1 MTQIRTYARPILII
15 GDILLWYT
23 SLYASLAIRSQTFP
37 KSDVLL
43 PHLAVFTP
51 ILLVWMVVF
60 LALGLYEKHSAVLKN
75 RLPSTIFQAQ
85 IINIAIAA
93 ILLYVFPTLDITPK
107 TILFIYLLVSSVL
120 IIAWRIYAP
129 RLFVSSTEPAV
140 IIGTGSE
147 IEEVCRELKKEQ
159 GYPMYIVRRID
170 SETQLEAT
178 LKETGARIVIAN
190 LDSAAPLSMSRTIYR
205 SVMLEQAV
213 FIEFTTVYEEIFK
226 RLPVTTFDER
236 WFVQHIALS
245 SMPTFDFVKRVI
257 DLVTAIPIFL
267 VSLLI
272 YPFVIAAIKLE
283 TPGGAFFTHT
293 RVGKNGK
300 LIKII
305 KFRSM
310 TEHASA
316 DGLHKNPQMTKVG
329 AFIRKTRIDELPQL
343 LTVIRGDVSL
353 IGPRPELPKLVEIY
367 EQEIPYYSSRH
378 SVKPG
383 LSGWAQINQKDP
395 PKLAAQVEST
405 AIKLSYDLYY
415 IKNRSLW
422 LDILIA
428 LRTVKE
434 LALRRGI

>member
-1 MTQIRTYARPILII
+1 
-15 GDILLWYT
+15 
-23 SLYASLAIRSQTFP
+23 
-37 KSDVLL
+37 
-43 PHLAVFTP
+43 
-51 ILLVWMVVF
+51 
-60 LALGLYEKHSAVLKN
+60 
-75 RLPSTIFQAQ
+75 
-85 IINIAIAA
+85 
-93 ILLYVFPTLDITPK
+93 
-107 TILFIYLLVSSVL
+107 
-120 IIAWRIYAP
+120 
-129 RLFVSSTEPAV
+129 
-140 IIGTGSE
+140 
-147 IEEVCRELKKEQ
+147 
-159 GYPMYIVRRID
+159 
-170 SETQLEAT
+170 
-178 LKETGARIVIAN
+178 
-190 LDSAAPLSMSRTIYR
+190 
-205 SVMLEQAV
+205 
-213 FIEFTTVYEEIFK
+213 
-226 RLPVTTFDER
+226 
-236 WFVQHIALS
+236 
-245 SMPTFDFVKRVI
+245 MPTFDFVKRVI